1 MKTIIKGILLATIS
15 LYCSAFASA
24 ADNNNEAFNIE
35 YRVPD
40 VPQTMTFAG
49 ETIDLSRYDMY
60 ERIERE
66 LTTACY
72 MHATTML
79 TIKRA
84 NRYMP
89 IIMPILEREKIPADF
104 IYLVAIESAFNP
116 LAKSPAKAAGM
127 WQFMPATAR

>member
-89 IIMPILEREKIPADF
+89 GSYRKRLQPIGQITRQGSRH
-104 IYLVAIESAFNP
+104 VAVYACYSSRIWA
-116 LAKSPAKAAGM
+116 
-127 WQFMPATAR
+127 